1 MKYKLVTWP
10 EIQGYMN
17 HPDYKEDCYFC
28 AEDNVWFVPE
38 DWEESYGNNYYKE
51 EVLDI
56 IQNLYK
62 S

>member
-38 DWEESYGNNYYKE
+38 DWEESYGDDYKE